1 MTTLQLD
8 RIRRREPC
16 IGTWLSIGSP
26 VIAELAA
33 ASGFD
38 WLLFDLE
45 HGAHSD
51 AVLLGNLQAI
61 KGTPALPIVR
71 VGAPHPD
78 LILRALDWGSAGI
91 MVPHVESAAEAAGC
105 LQAIHYPPRGRR
117 GISRSARVYEYGLRP
132 MPAPPDLPSPVL
144 FAQIETLQGVQQVDE
159 IAAVDGVDV
168 LFVGPA
174 DLAFDLSVRRN
185 GHTPAYEDCLARVAA
200 AARAHGKQAGILV
213 RTMSD
218 IPALRD
224 RGFTHFA
231 VESDLGIIR
240 NRYTQLLEGTREL
253 CAGAARKAPE
263 AAHSPGG

>member
-1 MTTLQLD
+1 MTSEHLA
-8 RIRRREPC
+8 RVRRTEPF

-26 VIAELAA
+26 IIAELAA

-51 AVLLGNLQAI
+51 AVLMGNLQAI
-61 KGTPALPIVR
+61 KGTSAMPIVR

-78 LILRALDWGSAGI
+78 LILRALDWGSGGI
-91 MVPHVESAAEAAGC
+91 MLPHVESADEASAC

-117 GISRSARVYEYGLRP
+117 GISRSARVYDYGLRA
-132 MPAPPDLPSPVL
+132 MPAPEDLPPPVL
-144 FAQIETLQGVQQVDE
+144 FAQIETLAGVRQVAE

-174 DLAFDLSVRRN
+174 DLAFDLNVRRN
-185 GHTPAYEDCLARVAA
+185 GHTPVYDECLALVAR
-200 AARAHGKQAGILV
+200 AARGAGKQAGILV
-213 RTMSD
+213 RSMDD
-218 IPALRD
+218 IPALREL
-224 RGFTHFA
+224 GFTHFA

-240 NRYTQLLEGTREL
+240 NRYLQMLKRTREL
-253 CAGAARKAPE
+253 CVDPAGR
-263 AAHSPGG
+263 PGGAG

>member
-1 MTTLQLD
+1 MTSHSLARL
-8 RIRRREPC
+8 RRTEPF

-26 VIAELAA
+26 IIAELAA

-51 AVLLGNLQAI
+51 AVLMGNLQAI
-61 KGTPALPIVR
+61 KGSPALAIVR

-91 MVPHVESAAEAAGC
+91 MVPHVESVEEAAGC
-105 LQAIHYPPRGRR
+105 LQAMHYPPRGRR
-117 GISRSARVYEYGLRP
+117 GISRSARVYEYGLRA
-132 MPAPPDLPSPVL
+132 MPAPADLPPPVL
-144 FAQIETLQGVQQVDE
+144 FAQIETLRGVERVAE

-174 DLAFDLSVRRN
+174 DLAFDLSVRQN
-185 GHTPAYEDCLARVAA
+185 SDGLDYETCLARVANA
-200 AARAHGKQAGILV
+200 AQAVGKQAGILV
-213 RTMSD
+213 RSLED
-218 IPALRD
+218 IPALRSK
-224 RGFTHFA
+224 GFTHFA

-240 NRYTQLLEGTREL
+240 SRYQQVLKETRRG
-253 CAGAARKAPE
+253 CA
-263 AAHSPGG
+263 

>member
-1 MTTLQLD
+1 MISENVA
-8 RIRRREPC
+8 RVRRMEPF

-26 VIAELAA
+26 IIAELAA

-51 AVLLGNLQAI
+51 AVLMSNLQAI
-61 KGTPALPIVR
+61 KGTPAMAIVR

-91 MVPHVESAAEAAGC
+91 MVPHVESAAQATEC

-132 MPAPPDLPSPVL
+132 MPAPQDLPPPVL
-144 FAQIETLQGVQQVDE
+144 FAQIETLEGISRVEE
-159 IAAVDGVDV
+159 IVAVDGVDV

-174 DLAFDLSVRRN
+174 DLAFDISVRKN
-185 GHTPAYEDCLARVAA
+185 GHTSIYEECLTTVSR
-200 AARAHGKQAGILV
+200 AARAAGKQAGILV
-213 RTMSD
+213 RSMDD
-218 IPALRD
+218 IPVLREQ
-224 RGFTHFA
+224 GFTHFA

-240 NRYTQLLEGTREL
+240 NRYQQMLKRTREL
-253 CAGAARKAPE
+253 C
-263 AAHSPGG
+263 S

>member
-1 MTTLQLD
+1 MTSEFLA
-8 RIRRREPC
+8 RARRTEPC
-16 IGTWLSIGSP
+16 LGTWLSIGSP
-26 VIAELAA
+26 IIAELAA

-51 AVLLGNLQAI
+51 AVLMGNLQAI
-61 KGTPALPIVR
+61 KGTPAMAIVR

-91 MVPHVESAAEAAGC
+91 MVPHVESAAEAMEC
-105 LQAIHYPPRGRR
+105 LQAMHYPPRGRR

-132 MPAPPDLPSPVL
+132 MPAPQDLPPPLL
-144 FAQIETLQGVQQVDE
+144 FAQIESLQGVKHVDE

-174 DLAFDLSVRRN
+174 DLAFDIAVRKN
-185 GHTPAYEDCLARVAA
+185 GTTPVYEECLGQVARAA
-200 AARAHGKQAGILV
+200 ANAGKQAGILI
-213 RTMSD
+213 RSMKD
-218 IPALRD
+218 IPALREQ
-224 RGFTHFA
+224 GFTHFA

-240 NRYTQLLEGTREL
+240 NRYQEMLKRTREL
-253 CAGAARKAPE
+253 C
-263 AAHSPGG
+263 S

>member
-1 MTTLQLD
+1 MTIEHLA
-8 RIRRREPC
+8 RARRREPW

-51 AVLLGNLQAI
+51 AVLMGNLQAI
-61 KGTPALPIVR
+61 KGAGAMAIVR

-91 MVPHVESAAEAAGC
+91 MVPHIESAAEAVEC

-132 MPAPPDLPSPVL
+132 MPAPHELPPPL
-144 FAQIETLQGVQQVDE
+144 MFAQIESLAGVKAVGE

-174 DLAFDLSVRRN
+174 DLAFDISVRKN
-185 GHTPAYEDCLARVAA
+185 GETPAYEECLSQVAA
-200 AARAHGKQAGILV
+200 AARSTGKQAGILV
-213 RTMSD
+213 RSMND
-218 IPALRD
+218 IPGLRAQ
-224 RGFTHFA
+224 GFTHFA

-240 NRYTQLLEGTREL
+240 NRYQEMLKHTRAL
-253 CAGAARKAPE
+253 C
-263 AAHSPGG
+263 S

>member
-1 MTTLQLD
+1 MTSHSLARL
-8 RIRRREPC
+8 RRSEPF

-26 VIAELAA
+26 IIAELAA

-51 AVLLGNLQAI
+51 AVLMGNLQAI
-61 KGTPALPIVR
+61 KGSAALAIVR

-91 MVPHVESAAEAAGC
+91 MVPHVESVSEAAAC
-105 LQAIHYPPRGRR
+105 LQAMHYPPRGRR
-117 GISRSARVYEYGLRP
+117 GISRSARVYEYGLRA
-132 MPAPPDLPSPVL
+132 MPAPADLPPPVL
-144 FAQIETLQGVQQVDE
+144 FAQIETLLGVERVAE

-185 GHTPAYEDCLARVAA
+185 GDGLDYEKCLARVAE
-200 AARAHGKQAGILV
+200 AARAAGKQAGILV
-213 RTMSD
+213 RSLED
-218 IPALRD
+218 IPTLREK
-224 RGFTHFA
+224 GFTHFA

-240 NRYTQLLEGTREL
+240 SRYQQVLKETRRV
-253 CAGAARKAPE
+253 CA
-263 AAHSPGG
+263 

>member
-1 MTTLQLD
+1 MNSKSLA
-8 RIRRREPC
+8 RVRRAEPF

-26 VIAELAA
+26 IIAELAS

-45 HGAHSD
+45 HGTYSD
-51 AVLLGNLQAI
+51 AVLMGNLQAI
-61 KGTPALPIVR
+61 KGSAALAVVR

-78 LILRALDWGSAGI
+78 LILRALDWGSGGI

-105 LQAIHYPPRGRR
+105 LQAMHYPPRGRR

-132 MPAPPDLPSPVL
+132 MPAPEDLLPPVL
-144 FAQIETLQGVQQVDE
+144 FAQIETLQGIERVEE
-159 IAAVDGVDV
+159 IASVDGVDV

-174 DLAFDLSVRRN
+174 DLTFDLAVRRN
-185 GHTPAYEDCLARVAA
+185 GCGAPPAYEECLDRVAG
-200 AARAHGKQAGILV
+200 AARQAGKRAGILV
-213 RTMSD
+213 RSLD
-218 IPALRD
+218 DLPALCE

-240 NRYTQLLEGTREL
+240 SRYQQMLKRTREL
-253 CAGAARKAPE
+253 CGQSA
-263 AAHSPGG
+263 

>member
-1 MTTLQLD
+1 MTSDHLD
-8 RIRRREPC
+8 HFRRSEPF

-26 VIAELAA
+26 IIAELAA

-51 AVLLGNLQAI
+51 AVLMGNLQAI
-61 KGTPALPIVR
+61 KGTRAMAIVR

-91 MVPHVESAAEAAGC
+91 MVPHVESAAEAQEC

-117 GISRSARVYEYGLRP
+117 GISRSARVYEYGLKA
-132 MPAPPDLPSPVL
+132 MPAPQDLPPPVL
-144 FAQIETLQGVQQVDE
+144 FAQIETLQGVKHVDE

-174 DLAFDLSVRRN
+174 DLSFDISVRSN
-185 GHTPAYEDCLARVAA
+185 GHTPVYEECLTQVTA

-213 RTMSD
+213 RAMND
-218 IPALRD
+218 IPALRAQ
-224 RGFTHFA
+224 GFTHFA

-240 NRYTQLLEGTREL
+240 NRYTELLGRTRAM
-253 CAGAARKAPE
+253 C
-263 AAHSPGG
+263 S

>member
-1 MTTLQLD
+1 MTSASLA
-8 RIRRREPC
+8 RIRRSEPF

-26 VIAELAA
+26 IIAELAA

-51 AVLLGNLQAI
+51 AVLMGNLQAI
-61 KGTPALPIVR
+61 KGSAALAIVR

-91 MVPHVESAAEAAGC
+91 MVPHVESAAEAAAC
-105 LQAIHYPPRGRR
+105 LQAMHYPPRGRR

-132 MPAPPDLPSPVL
+132 MPAPADLPSPVL
-144 FAQIETLQGVQQVDE
+144 FAQIETLQGVERVDE
-159 IAAVDGVDV
+159 IAAVVGVDV

-185 GHTPAYEDCLARVAA
+185 NDGSGYDECLAKVAA
-200 AARAHGKQAGILV
+200 AALANGKQAGILV
-213 RTMSD
+213 RTLDD
-218 IPALRD
+218 IPCLRE

-231 VESDLGIIR
+231 VESDLGIMR
-240 NRYTQLLEGTREL
+240 TRYQQMLKRAREM
-253 CAGAARKAPE
+253 CR
-263 AAHSPGG
+263 